1 MNELRLYEIAAN
13 IEECML
19 QDGFDEVELSALVE
33 SMEAKAGAVVA
44 VSDKL
49 ESFVDYCKSEEKRIA
64 EKRKFAENRAKRLKK
79 YLQDCMEASGM
90 VELPIGTKTA
100 KLVKNPPSVVIED
113 PDKLHKDFFEV
124 VYSER
129 VDKVAIKAALKL
141 GTFVEGAHLEQKLSL
156 RIK

>member
-1 MNELRLYEIAAN
+1 MKLYEIAAN

-19 QDGFDEVELSALVE
+19 QDGFDEVELSALVV

-44 VSDKL
+44 VSDRL
-49 ESFVDYCKSEEKRIA
+49 LSFVDYCKAEEKRIA
-64 EKRKFAENRAKRLKK
+64 EKRKFAENRSKRLIK
-79 YLQDCMEASGM
+79 YLQDCMEGAGM
-90 VELPIGTKTA
+90 AEMPIGTKTA
-100 KLVKNPPSVVIED
+100 KLVKNPSAVVIED

-124 VYSER
+124 IVSER
-129 VDKVAIKAALKL
+129 VDKVKIKEALKL

>member
-19 QDGFDEVELSALVE
+19 QDGFDEVELSALVV

-49 ESFVDYCKSEEKRIA
+49 DSFVEYCKSEEKRIA

-100 KLVKNPPSVVIED
+100 KIQKTPGKLVMDCEEKIPKRFMVITQTTAA
-113 PDKLHKDFFEV
+113 DKM
-124 VYSER
+124 
-129 VDKVAIKAALKL
+129 AIKEALKSGDVSGCHIEKGFTL
-141 GTFVEGAHLEQKLSL
+141 K
-156 RIK
+156 IK